1 MIMFRPFCK
10 PVTNEMKC
18 YILQSIQKSLN
29 KSKIL
34 PDPVKNATNV
44 FYPYQLIKPLFHFI
58 KALCCYFSSND
69 AIQRITQ

>member
-1 MIMFRPFCK
+1 MFRPFRK
-10 PVTNEMKC
+10 PITNEMKC
-18 YILQSIQKSLN
+18 YVIQSIQKSLN
-29 KSKIL
+29 KPKIL
-34 PDPVKNATNV
+34 TNPIKNNTTNLV